1 MQRRAAGH
9 PSASPANPPIPT
21 SIGGSRGGH
30 FPIRTKKKKLN
41 PVLMLILAAV
51 LLLFVSVYFFPTE
64 VEQEAEYVG
73 HELANRA
80 RQAEHK
86 VEELLLHHQA
96 EGGGGGAAPAQGN
109 DDGLDASARMLAQSS
124 KWVDG
129 EKALKKKLR
138 VLSDLQQKG
147 EYLGAQVLTRYL
159 GDDFPA
165 WVSKDVNEEEWR
177 TNVKTKY
184 AEMREEEEEWK
195 IRMQQMIDQRERDI
209 GITTAR

>member
-1 MQRRAAGH
+1 M
-9 PSASPANPPIPT
+9 
-21 SIGGSRGGH
+21 
-30 FPIRTKKKKLN
+30 
-41 PVLMLILAAV
+41 

-86 VEELLLHHQA
+86 VEELLLHHGDAAPSQ
-96 EGGGGGAAPAQGN
+96 GGGEL
-109 DDGLDASARMLAQSS
+109 DDPSARMLAQSS

-129 EKALKKKLR
+129 EKALRKKLT
-138 VLSDLQQKG
+138 VLAELQQKG
-147 EYLGAQVLTRYL
+147 EHLGAPVLTRYL

-165 WVSKDVNEEEWR
+165 WVDTNNMNEEEWR
-177 TNVKTKY
+177 EKVHAEY
-184 AEMREEEEEWK
+184 AKMRVEEDEWK
-195 IRMQQMIDQRERDI
+195 ERMEKIIQQREGDI